1 MESSKC
7 ITRKSLSSAP
17 DAFGLSQSEAD
28 EEITTLRDRL
38 ESPDLNITAAAQI
51 AKRIARHVVADG
63 DPTSRMAELTRGPY
77 ETDAHSNAARL
88 EYNALV
94 ELVNSHNTTVARY
107 DAESSAGITL
117 ALINTDAGIDVST
130 GIESIQAQVAKL
142 AGNNKEAIKEF
153 LAQQAVLSSHVGQ
166 HTIQQSVDAP
176 TVEASALTAKYGIQ
190 MLESAARITERLA
203 RIDQPRQGNVFATQ
217 ANVGVNQQIVNDRP
231 RTVRSDV

>member
-1 MESSKC
+1 MSGTPVFLSIGMLGFFCVSLNFKAFCRHYSVKKSECFHYYTLKKIC
-7 ITRKSLSSAP
+7 RLHRYLGERFDKDIITVEVGYRK
-17 DAFGLSQSEAD
+17 E
-28 EEITTLRDRL
+28 
-38 ESPDLNITAAAQI
+38 
-51 AKRIARHVVADG
+51 K
-63 DPTSRMAELTRGPY
+63 
-77 ETDAHSNAARL
+77 
-88 EYNALV
+88 V
-94 ELVNSHNTTVARY
+94 EM
-107 DAESSAGITL
+107 
-117 ALINTDAGIDVST
+117 
-130 GIESIQAQVAKL
+130 SI
-142 AGNNKEAIKEF
+142 KEAIKEF